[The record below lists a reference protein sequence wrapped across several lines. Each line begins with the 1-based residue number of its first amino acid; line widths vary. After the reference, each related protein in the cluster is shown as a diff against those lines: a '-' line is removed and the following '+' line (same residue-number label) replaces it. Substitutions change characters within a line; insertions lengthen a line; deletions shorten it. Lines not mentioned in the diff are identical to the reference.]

1 MTEPRPSAF
10 WAGKRT
16 RRAFAKG
23 LARAGVA
30 TIGVLLAYFLLPLDT
45 LSKISLWILL
55 PIALVGFA
63 VVIGLEVR
71 GILRA
76 DLPVIRAVE
85 ALARDVP
92 LFLALF
98 AATYYT
104 MGHAHPAW
112 FNEQLSRLDALYF
125 SMTIFATVG
134 FGDITGVSPQ
144 ARAAVTMQMAADLV
158 VIGFGLRIITSAVQE
173 RRLREGRST
182 RFPDPGPDPA
192 PD

>member
-1 MTEPRPSAF
+1 MTATPPSGYRAD
-10 WAGKRT
+10 KHT
-16 RRAFAKG
+16 RRTFVRG
-23 LARAGVA
+23 LLRAGVA
-30 TIGVLLAYFLLPLDT
+30 TVGVLLAYFLLPLDR
-45 LSKISLWILL
+45 LAEVSLWVLL
-55 PIALVGFA
+55 PLALVGFA
-63 VVIGLEVR
+63 FVIALEVR

-76 DLPVIRAVE
+76 DYPVVRAVE

-104 MGHAHPAW
+104 MGQAHPTW

-134 FGDITGVSPQ
+134 FGDIAGVSPE
-144 ARAAVTMQMAADLV
+144 ARATITLQMAADLI

-182 RFPDPGPDPA
+182 PFESPDPD
-192 PD
+192 